1 MSDSSTTGNNL
12 PGPEQTRQVPSKTLQ
27 GQVALVTGGSRG
39 IGKAIA
45 LELGQRGATVV
56 INYLKNH
63 DAAKSA
69 IDELETHGIVC
80 TRIKA
85 HVGDEAAVE
94 AMVSKIEAQFGHLDI
109 LVNNAASGVMRP
121 ASELTAK
128 HWDWT
133 LGINARGPWLLSV
146 AAARLMPKGGRIIN
160 LSSPGATRVLPAYFA
175 VGVSKA
181 AIEAVT
187 RYLAVELGAKGIS
200 VNTVSAGFV
209 MTDAI
214 DAFPDELG
222 VKEIAMRQ
230 TPAGRVITP
239 ADVSNVVA
247 MLCGTDADMI
257 RGQVIVVDGGE
268 TLLHR

>member
-1 MSDSSTTGNNL
+1 M
-12 PGPEQTRQVPSKTLQ
+12 
-27 GQVALVTGGSRG
+27 TGGSRG
-39 IGKAIA
+39 IGRAIA
-45 LELGQRGATVV
+45 LELGKRGATVA

-63 DAAKSA
+63 DAAKA
-69 IDELETHGIVC
+69 TIEELEAQGIEC
-80 TRIKA
+80 TRIMA
-85 HVGDEAAVE
+85 NVGEEAGVE
-94 AMVSKIEAQFGHLDI
+94 SLVAKIETQFGRLDI

-121 ASELTAK
+121 VGELTAK

-133 LGINARGPWLLSV
+133 MDINARGPWLLSV
-146 AAARLMPKGGRIIN
+146 AAARLMPEGGRIIN
-160 LSSPGATRVLPAYFA
+160 LSSPGAGHVLPAYFV

-222 VKEIAMRQ
+222 VREIARRP

-239 ADVSNVVA
+239 ADVANVVA
-247 MLCGTDADMI
+247 MLCGDDAEMI
-257 RGQVIVVDGGE
+257 RGQAIVVDGGE

>member
-1 MSDSSTTGNNL
+1 MTKSNTTDKNL
-12 PGPEQTRQVPSKTLQ
+12 AGK
-27 GQVALVTGGSRG
+27 VALVTGGSRG

-63 DAAKSA
+63 EAAKSTVE
-69 IDELETHGIVC
+69 ELEALGIQA

-85 HVGDEAAVE
+85 HIGDEAAVE
-94 AMVSKIEAQFGHLDI
+94 SLVGKIESQFGRLDI
-109 LVNNAASGVMRP
+109 LVNNAASGVMRS
-121 ASELTAK
+121 AQELSAK

-133 LGINARGPWLLSV
+133 MDINARGPWLLSV
-146 AAARLMPKGGRIIN
+146 AAARLMPEGSRIIN
-160 LSSPGATRVLPAYFA
+160 LSSPGSTKVLPAYFA

-187 RYLAVELGAKGIS
+187 RYLAIELGEKGIA

-222 VKEIAMRQ
+222 VKEIASRD
-230 TPAGRVITP
+230 TPAGRPILPT
-239 ADVSNVVA
+239 DVSKVVA
-247 MLCGTDADMI
+247 MLCGTDAEMI
-257 RGQVIVVDGGE
+257 RGQVIMVDGGE
-268 TLLHR
+268 TLRHQ

>member
-1 MSDSSTTGNNL
+1 MNDSSSTVND
-12 PGPEQTRQVPSKTLQ
+12 LQ
-27 GQVALVTGGSRG
+27 GRASSLQGKIALVTGGSRG

-45 LELGQRGATVV
+45 LELGQRGATVI

-63 DAAKSA
+63 DAAKTA
-69 IDELETHGIVC
+69 IEELEALGIEC

-85 HVGDEAAVE
+85 HVGDEAA
-94 AMVSKIEAQFGHLDI
+94 IEALVNKVEDQFGRLDI
-109 LVNNAASGVMRP
+109 LVNNAASGVMLP

-133 LGINARGPWLLSV
+133 MGINARGPWLLSV
-146 AAARLMPKGGRIIN
+146 AAARLMPQGGRIIN
-160 LSSPGATRVLPAYFA
+160 LSSPGANRVLPAYFA

-222 VKEIAMRQ
+222 VREIATRP
-230 TPAGRVITP
+230 TPAGRVLTP

-247 MLCGTDADMI
+247 MLCGDDADMI

>member
-1 MSDSSTTGNNL
+1 LHNLSNSSNDLSG
-12 PGPEQTRQVPSKTLQ
+12 KI
-27 GQVALVTGGSRG
+27 ALVTGGSRG

-45 LELGQRGATVV
+45 TEIGKRGATVI

-63 DAAKSA
+63 SAAQA
-69 IDELETHGIVC
+69 TVDELEAAGVTA

-85 HVGDEAAVE
+85 HIGDEAAVKSL
-94 AMVSKIEAQFGHLDI
+94 VNKIEEEHGRLDI

-121 ASELTAK
+121 AAELSEK

-133 LGINARGPWLLSV
+133 MNINARGPWMLAV
-146 AAARLMPKGGRIIN
+146 AASRLMPEGSRIIN
-160 LSSPGATRVLPAYFA
+160 LSSPGSTQVLPAYFA

-181 AIEAVT
+181 ALEAVT
-187 RYLAVELGAKGIS
+187 RYLAVELGPKGIA

-222 VKEIAMRQ
+222 VKDIASRP
-230 TPAGRVITP
+230 TPAGRVIVP
-239 ADVSNVVA
+239 EDVAKVVA
-247 MLCGTDADMI
+247 MMCGVDSEMI
-257 RGQVIVVDGGE
+257 RGQVIMVDGGE
-268 TLLHR
+268 TLRHQ

>member
-1 MSDSSTTGNNL
+1 LHNLSNSSNDLSG
-12 PGPEQTRQVPSKTLQ
+12 KI
-27 GQVALVTGGSRG
+27 ALVTGGSRG

-45 LELGQRGATVV
+45 TEIGKRGATVI

-63 DAAKSA
+63 SAAQA
-69 IDELETHGIVC
+69 TVDELEAAGVTA

-85 HVGDEAAVE
+85 HIGDEAAVE
-94 AMVSKIEAQFGHLDI
+94 SLVNKIEEEHGRLDI

-121 ASELTAK
+121 AAELSAK

-133 LGINARGPWLLSV
+133 MNINARGPWMLAV
-146 AAARLMPKGGRIIN
+146 AASRLMPEGSRIVN
-160 LSSPGATRVLPAYFA
+160 LSSPGSTQVLPAYFA

-181 AIEAVT
+181 ALEAVT
-187 RYLAVELGAKGIS
+187 RYLAVELGPKGIA

-222 VKEIAMRQ
+222 VKDIASRP
-230 TPAGRVITP
+230 TPAGRVIVP
-239 ADVSNVVA
+239 EDVAKVVA
-247 MLCGTDADMI
+247 MMCGVDSEMI
-257 RGQVIVVDGGE
+257 RGQVIMVDGGE
-268 TLLHR
+268 TLRHQ